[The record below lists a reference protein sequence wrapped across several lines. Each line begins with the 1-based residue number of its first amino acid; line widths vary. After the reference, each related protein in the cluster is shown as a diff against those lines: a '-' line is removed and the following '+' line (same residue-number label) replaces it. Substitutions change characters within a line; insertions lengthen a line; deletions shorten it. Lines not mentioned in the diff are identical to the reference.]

1 MTDRRSVTLA
11 TLIDY
16 LRYLRECGAVSL
28 ELEPETL
35 RTLAHLKE
43 SPPTRAPAGG
53 GTGGGAGRAAGS
65 PRGAAR
71 PILPSRA
78 TTVSAGGGQAA
89 INAALAEIKE
99 RIVAC
104 RKCELCHERSN
115 VVPGQGNPVQ
125 PEVLFIGEAPGAD
138 EDRQGLAFVG
148 RAGQLL
154 TKMIAGMGFMR
165 EEVFIANICKCRP
178 PGNRPPTPAEMEA
191 CLPFLKE
198 QIGIIRPRTIVAMG
212 NTAILGLL
220 GSAGITRLRGIWASF
235 EGIPLMP
242 TFHPAYLLRFPTVKR
257 DAWADLKKVL
267 RRLDR
272 PIPPPAPKEGAK
284 EGAEDGTA

>member
-1 MTDRRSVTLA
+1 MTDRRSATLA

-35 RTLAHLKE
+35 RTLARLKE
-43 SPPTRAPAGG
+43 SPPARKPAGG
-53 GTGGGAGRAAGS
+53 GTGRTG
-65 PRGAAR
+65 GAAR
-71 PILPSRA
+71 PGRTPA
-78 TTVSAGGGQAA
+78 ADTGGGQAPA
-89 INAALAEIKE
+89 DAALAQLKE

-104 RKCELCHERSN
+104 RKCELCRGRTH

-125 PEVLFIGEAPGAD
+125 PEVMFIGEAPGAD

-154 TKMIAGMGFMR
+154 TKMIAGMGFTR

-178 PGNRPPTPAEMEA
+178 PENRPPTPAEMAA

-198 QIGIIRPRTIVAMG
+198 QIAIIRPRTIVAMG

-220 GSAGITRLRGIWASF
+220 GSAGITRLRGIWSSF

-272 PIPPPAPKEGAK
+272 PIPEPAPKEGAK
-284 EGAEDGTA
+284 DGAEGDRA